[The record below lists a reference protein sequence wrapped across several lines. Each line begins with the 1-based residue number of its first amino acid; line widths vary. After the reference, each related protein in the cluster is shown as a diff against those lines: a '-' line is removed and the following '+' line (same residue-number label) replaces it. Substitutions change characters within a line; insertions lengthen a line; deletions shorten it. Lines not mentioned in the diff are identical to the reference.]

1 MASFSFFTGR
11 MWEMLPEK
19 KDLRWFCLKSVK
31 YAKPVGCCLWGRT
44 ESDTT
49 EATYSTVIWLKNLMP
64 SSGRLWLEL
73 FHLSLIFL
81 K

>member
-49 EATYSTVIWLKNLMP
+49 EAT
-64 SSGRLWLEL
+64 
-73 FHLSLIFL
+73 
-81 K
+81 